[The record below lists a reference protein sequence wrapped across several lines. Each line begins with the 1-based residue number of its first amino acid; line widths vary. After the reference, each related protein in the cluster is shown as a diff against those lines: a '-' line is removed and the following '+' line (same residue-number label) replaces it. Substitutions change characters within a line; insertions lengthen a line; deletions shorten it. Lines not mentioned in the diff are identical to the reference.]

1 MSGTAEDLI
10 DRRRLRRKLT
20 FWRVAAVVVVA
31 LAVLAAAFFSG
42 FGGAATFSSR
52 DQIARVA
59 IEGLI
64 TEDQDLL
71 DLLEKVKDEDAVK
84 AVVLRIDSPGGT
96 TAGGEA
102 LYDAVRAIAAVKPV
116 AAEVGTLAASA
127 GYMIASGAD
136 HIVARRTSIV
146 GSIGVIFQYVDASK
160 LLDTIG
166 VDVNAIKS
174 SPLKAEPSPFA
185 PAPEEAKAMIRRLIM
200 DTYEW
205 FVALVAERRDMSLA
219 EARGLADGSIFT
231 GSQGLERK
239 LVDALGGEAEV
250 RRWLEDDRGVTK
262 GLKIVDRE
270 PEDDGYASLFAAARA
285 MIFGAVGLDPRAGS
299 LETALLRKVGH
310 LDGMVSL
317 WQPLDGRA
325 PLR

>member
-1 MSGTAEDLI
+1 MSATAEDLI
-10 DRRRLRRKLT
+10 DRRRLRRKLS

-31 LAVLAAAFFSG
+31 LAALAAAVFSG
-42 FGGAATFSSR
+42 FDGAATFSSR

-64 TEDQDLL
+64 TEDLDLL
-71 DLLEKVKDEDAVK
+71 DLLEKVKDDDAVK

-96 TAGGEA
+96 TVGGEA
-102 LYDAVRAIAAVKPV
+102 LYEAVRAIAAVKPV

-146 GSIGVIFQYVDASK
+146 GSIGVIFQYVDVSE

-166 VDVNAIKS
+166 VEVNAIKS
-174 SPLKAEPSPFA
+174 SPMKAEPSPFA

-219 EARGLADGSIFT
+219 EARALADGSIFT

-270 PEDDGYASLFAAARA
+270 PETEGYASLFTAARA
-285 MIFGAVGLDPRAGS
+285 MLFGAFGLDPRAAS
-299 LETALLRKVGH
+299 LQTALLRKVGH

-325 PLR
+325 PLK

>member
-1 MSGTAEDLI
+1 MSGTVEDLI
-10 DRRRLRRKLT
+10 DRRRLRRKLS

-31 LAVLAAAFFSG
+31 LAALGAALISG
-42 FGGAATFSSR
+42 FGGVATFSSR

-71 DLLEKVKDEDAVK
+71 DLLEKVKDDDAVK

-96 TAGGEA
+96 TVGGEA
-102 LYDAVRAIAAVKPV
+102 LYEAVRAIAAVKPV

-146 GSIGVIFQYVDASK
+146 GSIGVIFQYVDASD
-160 LLDTIG
+160 LLDTVG

-205 FVALVAERRDMSLA
+205 FVALVAERRDMSVA
-219 EARGLADGSIFT
+219 EARALADGSIFT
-231 GSQGLERK
+231 GSQGLERE

-262 GLKIVDRE
+262 GLDIIDRE
-270 PEDDGYASLFAAARA
+270 PEDEGYASLFAVARA
-285 MIFGAVGLDPRAGS
+285 MIFGAFGLDSRAGS
-299 LETALLRKVGH
+299 LQTALLRKVGH

>member
-10 DRRRLRRKLT
+10 DRRRLRRKLS

-31 LAVLAAAFFSG
+31 LAVLGAALFSG
-42 FGGAATFSSR
+42 FGGRPAFSAR

-71 DLLEKVKDEDAVK
+71 DLLEKVKDEAAVK

-96 TAGGEA
+96 TVGGEA
-102 LYDAVRAIAAVKPV
+102 LYEAVRAIAAVKPV

-219 EARGLADGSIFT
+219 EARALADGSIFT

-262 GLKIVDRE
+262 GLKIIDRE
-270 PEDDGYASLFAAARA
+270 PEDEGYASLFAAARA
-285 MIFGAVGLDPRAGS
+285 MLFGAFGLDPRATS
-299 LETALLRKVGH
+299 IETALLRKVGH

-317 WQPLDGRA
+317 WQPLEGRA

>member
-1 MSGTAEDLI
+1 MSRTAEDLI
-10 DRRRLRRKLT
+10 DRRRLRRKLS

-31 LAVLAAAFFSG
+31 LAALGTALFSG
-42 FGGAATFSSR
+42 FGGVATFSSR

-71 DLLEKVKDEDAVK
+71 DLLEKVKDEDEVK

-96 TAGGEA
+96 TVGGEA
-102 LYDAVRAIAAVKPV
+102 LYEAVRAIAAVKPV

-146 GSIGVIFQYVDASK
+146 GSIGVIFQYIDASD

-219 EARGLADGSIFT
+219 EARALADGSIFT

-262 GLKIVDRE
+262 GLTIVDRE
-270 PEDDGYASLFAAARA
+270 SEDEGYASLLAAARA
-285 MIFGAVGLDPRAGS
+285 MLFGAFGLDPSAAS
-299 LETALLRKVGH
+299 LPTALLRKVGH